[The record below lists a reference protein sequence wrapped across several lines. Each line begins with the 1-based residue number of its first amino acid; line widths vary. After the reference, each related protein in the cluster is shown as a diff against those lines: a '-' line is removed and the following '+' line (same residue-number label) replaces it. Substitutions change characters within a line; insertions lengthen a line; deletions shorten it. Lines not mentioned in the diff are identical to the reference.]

1 MAFITRCWK
10 KQKVSKDRI
19 AALEAMLGHGQD
31 NKLLRL
37 TLGQHYFDADQY
49 DTALLHLK
57 QALAQDPDYSAA
69 WKLYGKV
76 LAAASRPADAI
87 AAYRQGIDVAEARGD
102 KQAAKEMHVFLSRLQ
117 KNH

>member
-1 MAFITRCWK
+1 MSDARIT
-10 KQKVSKDRI
+10 
-19 AALEAMLGHGQD
+19 ALEAMLSRGQD

-37 TLGQHYFDADQY
+37 TLGQHYFDAGDH
-49 DTALLHLK
+49 DTALFHLQ
-57 QALAQDPDYSAA
+57 QALAHDPDYSAA
-69 WKLYGKV
+69 WKIYGKA
-76 LAAASRPADAI
+76 LAATGRTADAI